1 MTDNST
7 NELLLLKISSSSD
20 NPKANISDLITSIEQ
35 NSFFSK
41 LIIYSLNTLKSH
53 LVLPTQ
59 SMALKNSIAMLKCKI

>member
-1 MTDNST
+1 MTDNS
-7 NELLLLKISSSSD
+7 NNDLLLMKISSSPD
-20 NPKANISDLITSIEQ
+20 NPKANICDLITSIEQ

-59 SMALKNSIAMLKCKI
+59 SIALKNSIAMLKCKI